1 MRGASYSGAPAHQ
14 LFGGSSLRARGVL
27 HDQNDNTGATGLIPA
42 CAGRPSAR
50 PCPLKPSPAHPC
62 VRGASQVMSAG
73 FEKTMGS
80 SLRARGILYL
90 TGPNTSASACSR
102 SM

>member
-1 MRGASYSGAPAHQ
+1 MRGASP
-14 LFGGSSLRARGVL
+14 RGDADQRDL
-27 HDQNDNTGATGLIPA
+27 HGLIPA
-42 CAGRPSAR
+42 CAGHPRRTDRDAAALR
-50 PCPLKPSPAHPC
+50 AHPC
-62 VRGASQVMSAG
+62 VRGASEFKKREQKHL
-73 FEKTMGS
+73 EGS